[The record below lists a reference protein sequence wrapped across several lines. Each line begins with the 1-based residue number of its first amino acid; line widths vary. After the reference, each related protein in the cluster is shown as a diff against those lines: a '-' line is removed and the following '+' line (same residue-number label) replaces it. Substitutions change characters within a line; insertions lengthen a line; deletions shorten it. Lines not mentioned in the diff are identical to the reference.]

1 MGRPND
7 LGLPIFFI
15 PVGLKHVLLMAI
27 MVPNHTTPF
36 ISMRLIK
43 QLLRPVL
50 ALVIGLLLA
59 GCVTAGK
66 DFNVHMVR
74 QIQLQQTTRAQI
86 EQMFG
91 PPWRTGLEDGKQT
104 WSYGYYKHSL
114 SDTMS
119 RDLVVRFNPNGTVA
133 SYSFNSNYPEDQKL

>member
-1 MGRPND
+1 M
-7 LGLPIFFI
+7 
-15 PVGLKHVLLMAI
+15 
-27 MVPNHTTPF
+27 
-36 ISMRLIK
+36 SLIK

-50 ALVIGLLLA
+50 ALVCGLLLT
-59 GCVTAGK
+59 GCVSAGK

-133 SYSFNSNYPEDQKL
+133 SYSFNSNYPEDQGL

>member
-1 MGRPND
+1 MDRSTS
-7 LGLPIFFI
+7 FV
-15 PVGLKHVLLMAI
+15 PVGLQYLLLI
-27 MVPNHTTPF
+27 SIIFSKHTTLLTLMP
-36 ISMRLIK
+36 MIK
-43 QLLRPVL
+43 QLLRPML
-50 ALVIGLLLA
+50 ALVCGLLLT
-59 GCVTAGK
+59 GCVSAGK

-91 PPWRTGLEDGKQT
+91 PPWRTGIEDGKQT

-133 SYSFNSNYPEDQKL
+133 SYSFNSNYPEDQGL

>member
-1 MGRPND
+1 MGCST
-7 LGLPIFFI
+7 FFV
-15 PVGLKHVLLMAI
+15 PAGLKHLLLI
-27 MVPNHTTPF
+27 PNILPNHSTPF
-36 ISMRLIK
+36 LPMRLLK

-50 ALVIGLLLA
+50 ALVCGLLLT
-59 GCVTAGK
+59 GCVSAGK

-91 PPWRTGLEDGKQT
+91 SPWRTGIEDGKQT

-133 SYSFNSNYPEDQKL
+133 SYSFNSNYPEDQGL

>member
-1 MGRPND
+1 MDRSTS
-7 LGLPIFFI
+7 FV
-15 PVGLKHVLLMAI
+15 PVGLQYLLLI
-27 MVPNHTTPF
+27 SIIFSKQTTLLTP
-36 ISMRLIK
+36 MPMIK
-43 QLLRPVL
+43 QLLRPML
-50 ALVIGLLLA
+50 ALVCGLLLT
-59 GCVTAGK
+59 GCVSAGK

-91 PPWRTGLEDGKQT
+91 PPWRTGIEDGKQT

-133 SYSFNSNYPEDQKL
+133 SYSFNSNYPEDQGL

>member
-1 MGRPND
+1 MP
-7 LGLPIFFI
+7 
-15 PVGLKHVLLMAI
+15 M
-27 MVPNHTTPF
+27 
-36 ISMRLIK
+36 IK
-43 QLLRPVL
+43 QLLRPML
-50 ALVIGLLLA
+50 ALVCGLLLT
-59 GCVTAGK
+59 GCVSAGK

-91 PPWRTGLEDGKQT
+91 PPWRTGIEDGKQT
-104 WSYGYYKHSL
+104 WSYGYYKHSI

-133 SYSFNSNYPEDQKL
+133 SYSFNSNYPEDQGL

>member
-1 MGRPND
+1 MDRSTSCV
-7 LGLPIFFI
+7 
-15 PVGLKHVLLMAI
+15 PVGLQYLLLI
-27 MVPNHTTPF
+27 SIIFSKQTTLLTP
-36 ISMRLIK
+36 MPMIK
-43 QLLRPVL
+43 QLLRPML
-50 ALVIGLLLA
+50 ALVCGLLLT
-59 GCVTAGK
+59 GCVSAGK

-91 PPWRTGLEDGKQT
+91 PPWRTGIEDGKQT

-133 SYSFNSNYPEDQKL
+133 SYSFNSNYPEDQGL